1 VTLKPFQQEQPHTC
15 AVACLRT
22 VAHYFGI
29 ERDEATL
36 ESLCDTRLD
45 GTMPE
50 DLAHAARQLG
60 FSVMLSYDQ
69 PDVLA
74 QSLQRDLPVI
84 VFLGIL
90 TANSIEN
97 HAVTI
102 TALNEQ
108 EVIYLDP
115 TDALEHRL
123 SRATFFTCWEYLYH
137 VAIVITPSL

>member
-1 VTLKPFQQEQPHTC
+1 MTLKPFQQEQPHTC

-29 ERDEATL
+29 EHDEATL
-36 ESLCDTRLD
+36 ESLCDTRFD
-45 GTMPE
+45 GTTPE

-60 FSVMLSYDQ
+60 FSVTVSYDE

-74 QSLQRDLPVI
+74 QSLQRTLPVI
-84 VFLGIL
+84 VFLGIP
-90 TANSIEN
+90 TAISIEN

-108 EVIYLDP
+108 EVVYLDP

-123 SRATFFTCWEYLYH
+123 SRETFFAYWEYLYH
-137 VAIVITPSL
+137 VAILITPSR